1 MNHHFSKFIAT
12 LAIISLLAAGSA
24 LAQNKQGGQR
34 DWQKGP
40 PSVEEKLARISAA
53 LDLDEQQAR
62 EMLVVL
68 QNHEADRVALHERT
82 MEIMGPEICAQKL
95 DHEQAVLDIL
105 TPEQTEIFLEMNE
118 QRRTKADRKRGGDN
132 GRQKLDC
139 EG

>member
-1 MNHHFSKFIAT
+1 MNHHFSKIIT
-12 LAIISLLAAGSA
+12 ILAIISFLAAGSV
-24 LAQNKQGGQR
+24 LAQNKQGGHR

-53 LDLDEQQAR
+53 LDLDEQQSR

-68 QNHEADRVALHERT
+68 QDQEADKATLHEQT
-82 MEIMGPEICAQKL
+82 MEIMGHEICAQKL
-95 DHEQAVLDIL
+95 AHEQAVLDIL
-105 TPEQTEIFLEMNE
+105 TPEQTELFLEMNE
-118 QRRTKADRKRGGDN
+118 QRRTKAERKRGGDN